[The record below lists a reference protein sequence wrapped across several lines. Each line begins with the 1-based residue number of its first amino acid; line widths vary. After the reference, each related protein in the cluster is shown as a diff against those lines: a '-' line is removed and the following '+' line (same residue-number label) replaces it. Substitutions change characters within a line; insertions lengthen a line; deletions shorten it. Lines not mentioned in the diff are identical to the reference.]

1 MKFFGIVFMA
11 LLASVAF
18 ASESLDSTA
27 QRMLKGS
34 KSLSMSMGMKSMK
47 SSKSASKKSSK
58 SSKSTAALTTLFSF
72 TISKIPGV
80 SDADLEA
87 SVLSIFASLL
97 SDRRRLQESP
107 CDVLDDY
114 FEAGWDLDIQKTG
127 CQTNPEEKCL
137 LVTFTSYEQKPLEAE
152 VVLALM
158 VELGAVFEP
167 DGYEC
172 SSEGDEIVCSL
183 TTQDPTF
190 TPTFTP
196 TFDPT
201 FNTTNTTITRF
212 LENGGY
218 FLDWDDREE
227 EEEQRIE

>member
-87 SVLSIFASLL
+87 AVLSIFASLL

-107 CDVLDDY
+107 FDVLDDY
-114 FEAGWDLDIQKTG
+114 FHVFEIDIGPTG
-127 CQTNPEEKCL
+127 CKTNPEEKCR
-137 LVTFTSYEQKPLEAE
+137 LVAINVVYTAEYQSIPLNW
-152 VVLALM
+152 LGLPTLM
-158 VELGAVFEP
+158 VELVDVVVP

-172 SSEGDEIVCSL
+172 HSEGGEISCSKG
-183 TTQDPTF
+183 TQDPTF
-190 TPTFTP
+190 YP
-196 TFDPT
+196 TFDPS